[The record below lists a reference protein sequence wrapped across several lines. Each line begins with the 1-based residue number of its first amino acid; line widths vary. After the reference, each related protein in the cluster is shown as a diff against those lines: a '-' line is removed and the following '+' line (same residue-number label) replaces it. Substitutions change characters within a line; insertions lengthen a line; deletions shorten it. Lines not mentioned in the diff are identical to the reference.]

1 MVDALL
7 FLLLFLGVP
16 ADVTALWFMTMGPSP
31 QAIVMPVWCLR
42 PESGS
47 SRRFRRVPAIGG

>member
-1 MVDALL
+1 LL

-16 ADVTALWFMTMGPSP
+16 AGVTALCFMTMGPSP

-42 PESGS
+42 PFAVVGLTPLNARCPDKE
-47 SRRFRRVPAIGG
+47 PL